1 MATVRGAHGA
11 RGAPTLVRICDLA
24 GRTRGT
30 GFLADD
36 LGTLVTSHEAVDGL
50 RRVVVHAPTERP
62 GRSGDAAAPS
72 CLAEADAITPLPE
85 WDLALV
91 RTAGLGVAPEVIG
104 VERARVAGLPVRVWT
119 GEWRDARL
127 TGLASATYTSTD
139 RFHPLEDV
147 LELALPEA
155 AAVEVRLSRRV
166 SGAPVVDAETGA
178 VLAVLGT
185 ALHAPRR
192 TAAFAVPL
200 RAAGLLEPEGPV
212 GTLLARN
219 GATVPGF
226 GPDLNL
232 AGALQLTATSVGPA
246 VERAGQPVARPETAE
261 ALREFGESGASV
273 VALVGEPGTGRTTEL
288 AALAARRA
296 RGVAPAP
303 TVWLRGA
310 DLRDGDGS
318 VREAVARALEEAG
331 RIVAASG
338 GATGDA
344 QGCVSGDACARGHGG
359 GRDGGRGGGHV
370 GDPGEANPGIVSGG
384 ASGDTCARGCGG
396 GHVGDPRQANP
407 DVVARLA
414 RGAGRPLL
422 VVLDGPE
429 EMPPRLAHG
438 LRRWTA
444 GTTDWLRASGARMA
458 VACRP
463 EHWELAGPLFPAEVL
478 YGAGSGGGGGGS
490 GEAAALRPCVRLGD
504 LLPGQAARARA
515 HYGVPDG
522 TLGARDAAHPLTLR
536 MLAGVRAALGE
547 EGSQE
552 GATCGAAPVPPA
564 RSEVFDAHLAL
575 VALRVAVRLAAAER
589 PVPRGGAVRRL
600 AARVAGR
607 IHEAARRCLGPGQGA
622 LERSAFEEVFPW
634 GGGWASAVLAE
645 GVLVPA
651 GDGYRFADEE
661 FADWAQGRHLEL
673 DVALEAL
680 VHRRDARA
688 ASVPVPRHRIGP
700 VVQALLLCGEEEGPE
715 ALSRRLLPLVDF
727 SAPDSEAASDSEAA
741 WWAAHLL
748 GETLLRVP
756 EARPYAEVLRAL
768 ATRVVATVDSA
779 DDGGGSGD
787 GVGPGGFGPPFWRRL
802 PLPTADR
809 LELLRL
815 LLPADAPYGQDGE
828 RYLDAVGA
836 LLVAEPREVRRLLCG
851 WFDDGRPLRRRAD
864 VGGDGVAEVTP
875 TVASAAQALLHTH
888 RTGDVDDLIETL
900 ADSAHPRA
908 DELLR
913 ELAHDE
919 PTAFCRALDRWAHDA
934 CARRRGTAARHAPRA
949 ARHAR
954 TPADHALLRRAAL
967 ALLPDRDGGV
977 DARAAAL
984 AVLVRDPYSRSRYL
998 DVALTHFAASGAPE
1012 LASALGSA
1020 LGTHPEPVLA
1030 AFRARLRVP
1039 EADAAEVSRA
1049 LAQARI
1055 PAVARRAVA
1064 LVREH
1069 AELRPGTAGEAVEA
1083 FVRRRLTHG
1092 PSARAVLRPLVTGLL
1107 ATGRPALRAALARAL
1122 GGGEGPLR
1130 DELLEEL
1137 CAGEREA
1144 SVLGDALCAVVR
1156 GAAARRAVGAD
1167 GCGDGAGDP
1176 MAEPYGEAVLVRRL
1190 GLLMGRT
1197 AEGAARF
1204 DRDLVGLARE
1214 VPGFAARLL
1223 AWHEAAPGEWSAVVG
1238 PGARRACESLAEHGR
1253 GTTGTPTGT
1262 G

>member
-1 MATVRGAHGA
+1 
-11 RGAPTLVRICDLA
+11 
-24 GRTRGT
+24 
-30 GFLADD
+30 
-36 LGTLVTSHEAVDGL
+36 
-50 RRVVVHAPTERP
+50 
-62 GRSGDAAAPS
+62 
-72 CLAEADAITPLPE
+72 
-85 WDLALV
+85 
-91 RTAGLGVAPEVIG
+91 
-104 VERARVAGLPVRVWT
+104 
-119 GEWRDARL
+119 
-127 TGLASATYTSTD
+127 
-139 RFHPLEDV
+139 
-147 LELALPEA
+147 
-155 AAVEVRLSRRV
+155 
-166 SGAPVVDAETGA
+166 
-178 VLAVLGT
+178 
-185 ALHAPRR
+185 
-192 TAAFAVPL
+192 
-200 RAAGLLEPEGPV
+200 
-212 GTLLARN
+212 
-219 GATVPGF
+219 
-226 GPDLNL
+226 
-232 AGALQLTATSVGPA
+232 
-246 VERAGQPVARPETAE
+246 
-261 ALREFGESGASV
+261 
-273 VALVGEPGTGRTTEL
+273 
-288 AALAARRA
+288 
-296 RGVAPAP
+296 
-303 TVWLRGA
+303 
-310 DLRDGDGS
+310 
-318 VREAVARALEEAG
+318 
-331 RIVAASG
+331 
-338 GATGDA
+338 
-344 QGCVSGDACARGHGG
+344 
-359 GRDGGRGGGHV
+359 
-370 GDPGEANPGIVSGG
+370 
-384 ASGDTCARGCGG
+384 
-396 GHVGDPRQANP
+396 GHVGDPRETNP

-414 RGAGRPLL
+414 RDAGRPLL

-444 GTTDWLRASGARMA
+444 GTTGWLRASGARMA

-463 EHWELAGPLFPAEVL
+463 EHWELARPLFPAEVL

-515 HYGVPDG
+515 HYGIPDG
-522 TLGARDAAHPLTLR
+522 ALGARDAAHPLTLR

-547 EGSQE
+547 GHGRSQE
-552 GATCGAAPVPPA
+552 GAACGAAPVPPV

-688 ASVPVPRHRIGP
+688 AAVPVPRHRIGP
-700 VVQALLLCGEEEGPE
+700 VVQALLLCGGAEGPE
-715 ALSRRLLPLVDF
+715 ALSRRLLPLADF
-727 SAPDSEAASDSEAA
+727 SAPDSGAA

-756 EARPYAEVLRAL
+756 EARPYAKVLRAL

-779 DDGGGSGD
+779 DGDGGGDGGGD
-787 GVGPGGFGPPFWRRL
+787 GDGDGSLGHGGFGPPFWRRL

-864 VGGDGVAEVTP
+864 VGGGEVAEVAP

-888 RTGDVDDLIETL
+888 RTGDVDDLVETL
-900 ADSAHPRA
+900 ADAAHPRA

-919 PTAFCRALDRWAHDA
+919 PTAFCRALDRWAHDT
-934 CARRRGTAARHAPRA
+934 CAQRRDTAARHAPRV

-954 TPADHALLRRAAL
+954 TPADRALLRRAAL
-967 ALLPDRDGGV
+967 ALLPGHEVPGGV

-984 AVLVRDPYSRSRYL
+984 AVLVRDPHSRSRYL
-998 DVALTHFAASGAPE
+998 DAALTHFAASGAPE

-1039 EADAAEVSRA
+1039 EADDAAEVLRA

-1055 PAVARRAVA
+1055 PAVARPAAA

-1092 PSARAVLRPLVTGLL
+1092 PSARAVLRSLVTGLL

-1156 GAAARRAVGAD
+1156 GAAARRAAGAD
-1167 GCGDGAGDP
+1167 GRGAGVGDP

-1204 DRDLVGLARE
+1204 DRALAGLARE

-1238 PGARRACESLAEHGR
+1238 PGARRTCESLAERGR
-1253 GTTGTPTGT
+1253 GTTGTPPGT
-1262 G
+1262 GAG